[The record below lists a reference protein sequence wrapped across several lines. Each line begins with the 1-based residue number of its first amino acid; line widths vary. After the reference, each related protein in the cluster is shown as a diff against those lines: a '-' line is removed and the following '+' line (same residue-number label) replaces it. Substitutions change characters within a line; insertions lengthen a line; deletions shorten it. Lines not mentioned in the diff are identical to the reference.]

1 LAGFQS
7 STAGR
12 DGAPS
17 GGAPGPR
24 ARPPGSHGSLPGQL
38 RHVARIQQ
46 CGVGHAGA
54 RVTRTVGK
62 TDDRAWVTDTVRVA
76 GRSARYLLA
85 MMDKLPALTRFR
97 RGTNTLT
104 QASAPLFQE
113 GSTPRLTALATL

>member
-1 LAGFQS
+1 MTCEVRSQATQAAGGLAGFQS

-46 CGVGHAGA
+46 CGAGHAGA
-54 RVTRTVGK
+54 RLTPSRRHRHRSSRGIYTAAYCPGHAVTSAV
-62 TDDRAWVTDTVRVA
+62 VRKP
-76 GRSARYLLA
+76 
-85 MMDKLPALTRFR
+85 DAL
-97 RGTNTLT
+97 
-104 QASAPLFQE
+104 
-113 GSTPRLTALATL
+113 